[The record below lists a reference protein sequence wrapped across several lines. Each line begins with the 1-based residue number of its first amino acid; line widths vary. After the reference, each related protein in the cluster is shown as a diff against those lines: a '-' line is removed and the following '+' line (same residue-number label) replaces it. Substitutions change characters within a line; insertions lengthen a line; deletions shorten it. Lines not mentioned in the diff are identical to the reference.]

1 MARAFISYKHKSNL
15 DERLATYFERYLT
28 EKKHD
33 VFIDKEIPIGQ
44 EWPTTIEQE
53 IKASDFLI
61 VLLSE
66 QSIVSEMV
74 IQEVRMAH
82 SFKKIILPVQVAFD
96 ASLPYDLGAYL
107 NRIEYCSFK
116 EDGDETR
123 IAQQLDTAMSKN
135 QPFPGNLSSSQDD
148 KIVVLATDGNAIQAH
163 EIMPAPLPAFD
174 PQWLDKL
181 DAPGGAVRLESP
193 FYITREIDDQAKTE
207 ILKRGVTLRLKGSRQ
222 MGKTSLLARLR
233 QHGRDNSYSIVY
245 IDFARLDTQ
254 QFENLEILLLS
265 IANLISYTLKTNSN
279 PQSYWQSPLGPMNK
293 LTNFLND
300 EVLSSLQQPLI
311 LIMDKVDLVF
321 KFAHYRDDFFG
332 LIRSWHDG
340 RAIDPLWDRFNIVL
354 SYSFEAY
361 LFIQSLNQS
370 PFNIGTEVLA
380 TDFTRTQVEKL
391 NQRHSMPVKTTQ
403 EMDAMVEL
411 LGGHPFL
418 MRKALYSLV
427 VQKLSVN
434 ELIKQASYDDGP
446 FSDHLHAYLWRLHE
460 QSDLREAMK
469 SAILE
474 HVVSSDVLFH
484 RLHSSGLVVGH
495 DRRNAQPRCG
505 LYADY
510 FKKHL

>member
-1 MARAFISYKHKSNL
+1 MARAFISYKHKSNP
-15 DERLATYFERYLT
+15 DERLATYFKSYLT

-33 VFIDKEIPIGQ
+33 VFIDKEILIGQ

-53 IKASDFLI
+53 IKSSDFVI

-66 QSIVSEMV
+66 QSTVSEMV
-74 IQEVRMAH
+74 IQEVRMANE
-82 SFKKIILPVQVAFD
+82 FKKIILPVRVAFED
-96 ASLPYDLGAYL
+96 SLPYELGAYL
-107 NRIEYCSFK
+107 NRIEYSCFK
-116 EDGDETR
+116 EDGDETK
-123 IAQQLDTAMSKN
+123 IAQLLDTAMSQN
-135 QPFPGNLSSSQDD
+135 QTFPRDDSSAQDG
-148 KIVVLATDGNAIQAH
+148 KIVALATDGNAIKAQ
-163 EIMPAPLPAFD
+163 EMLPAPLPAFD

-193 FYITREIDDQAKTE
+193 FYITRQIDDQAKSE

-233 QHGRDNSYSIVY
+233 QHGRDKNHSIVY

-254 QFENLEILLLS
+254 EFENLDILLQS
-265 IANLISYTLKTNSN
+265 IANLISYTLKTNNN

-332 LIRSWHDG
+332 LIRSWHDE
-340 RAIDPLWDRFNIVL
+340 RAIDPLWDKFNIVL
-354 SYSFEAY
+354 AYSFEAY
-361 LFIQSLNQS
+361 LFIQNLNQS
-370 PFNIGTEVLA
+370 PFNIGTEIIA

-391 NQRHSMPVKTTQ
+391 NQSHSMPIQTTQ
-403 EMDAMVEL
+403 EMDAMIEL

-418 MRKALYSLV
+418 VRKALYTLV
-427 VQKLSVN
+427 VQNLSVN
-434 ELIKQASYDDGP
+434 ELIKQATYDDGP

-460 QSDLREAMK
+460 LNDLREAMK
-469 SAILE
+469 MAILE
-474 HVVSSDVLFH
+474 HKVSTDVLFH
-484 RLHSSGLVVGH
+484 RLHASGLVVGH
-495 DRRNAQPRCG
+495 DRLNVQPRCG